1 MLTERTSP
9 FCNWFSKSAKRSLL
23 SAMAERYAVDP
34 NETARKRSLR
44 PAASVARLSAG
55 KVVPAAPTTPGNE
68 RPGSAGSKGGGSR
81 PGSASKTMRPG
92 TPQKDDNV
100 FVATEPRRRSLRAAG
115 SAAKLGAGLASSKIV
130 NIAAVE
136 GEELPPP
143 PFVDT
148 PPPEEKK
155 KKRTVVTGIPRLM
168 PEDSG
173 LEWLEGTAG
182 LFLRQH
188 TGLIPLTGCEP
199 PNRFMLAPLT
209 NGARLPKLNELT
221 ASFAY
226 PVGKAMESVP
236 ALHAREEGDC
246 LDRTCCVLTRG
257 FSLEF
262 ADAAD
267 NPYFFVDR
275 PSRCEPCGCWPILY
289 SRAQS
294 LSLLDRKGALV
305 SRAIEP
311 VAPCKSCWTRRY
323 VVVDPTGTPIY
334 TIHASDCG
342 SQNGCNFCAPSCFN
356 ESYEVDVYAP
366 DGTYVN
372 SSAWVWPG
380 CNCGGVTDRSMVV
393 IRFPDGSDASQRAA
407 LLGGMLLIEFTAMEM
422 KRLTD
427 GNGGSGAPS
436 SGVQPGAPMVSEME
450 R

>member
-1 MLTERTSP
+1 
-9 FCNWFSKSAKRSLL
+9 
-23 SAMAERYAVDP
+23 MAERYAVDP

-257 FSLEF
+257 FPRGRRGRQPLLFRRPAVALRAVRLLANPLLARAEPQPPRPEGRARLARHRAGRAVQVVLDAPLRCRRPHRH
-262 ADAAD
+262 ADLHDPRVRLRLA
-267 NPYFFVDR
+267 
-275 PSRCEPCGCWPILY
+275 EWL
-289 SRAQS
+289 Q
-294 LSLLDRKGALV
+294 LLRALV
-305 SRAIEP
+305 LQRVVRGRRLRARRHLRQLVGVG
-311 VAPCKSCWTRRY
+311 VARLQLRRRHRPLDGRHPLPRRFGR
-323 VVVDPTGTPIY
+323 VAARGLARR
-334 TIHASDCG
+334 HA
-342 SQNGCNFCAPSCFN
+342 AHR
-356 ESYEVDVYAP
+356 VHR
-366 DGTYVN
+366 DG
-372 SSAWVWPG
+372 
-380 CNCGGVTDRSMVV
+380 DE
-393 IRFPDGSDASQRAA
+393 AA
-407 LLGGMLLIEFTAMEM
+407 H
-422 KRLTD
+422 
-427 GNGGSGAPS
+427 
-436 SGVQPGAPMVSEME
+436 
-450 R
+450 